1 MLMIFNTLF
10 LVVHLGAT
18 VHACQKAGQHF
29 VVMEEDE
36 DIFKSVLE
44 PLIVEPASE
53 VSKKMHS
60 EAQGALN
67 VSEEEMEPPPPVFAC
82 LNRYST

>member
-1 MLMIFNTLF
+1 MLSILNTLF

-18 VHACQKAGQHF
+18 VHACRKAGRHF

-44 PLIVEPASE
+44 PLIVEPAAE
-53 VSKKMHS
+53 VSKKMRS

-67 VSEEEMEPPPPVFAC
+67 VSEEEMEPAPPIIAR

>member
-1 MLMIFNTLF
+1 VI
-10 LVVHLGAT
+10 
-18 VHACQKAGQHF
+18 
-29 VVMEEDE
+29 EEYE

-44 PLIVEPASE
+44 PLILEPASE
-53 VSKKMHS
+53 VSKKMRS

-67 VSEEEMEPPPPVFAC
+67 VLEEEMEPPPPIIAR

>member
-1 MLMIFNTLF
+1 MLLIFNTLL

-18 VHACQKAGQHF
+18 VHACRKAGRHF

-44 PLIVEPASE
+44 PLIIEPASE

-60 EAQGALN
+60 EAHGALN
-67 VSEEEMEPPPPVFAC
+67 VSEEEMEPPQPVLAR
-82 LNRYST
+82 LNQYST

>member
-36 DIFKSVLE
+36 DIFKSVLQ
-44 PLIVEPASE
+44 PLIVEPVVE
-53 VSKKMHS
+53 VSKKS
-60 EAQGALN
+60 CLKAQATLN
-67 VSEEEMEPPPPVFAC
+67 VSEEEMEPPPPVIAR
-82 LNRYST
+82 LN

>member
-1 MLMIFNTLF
+1 
-10 LVVHLGAT
+10 
-18 VHACQKAGQHF
+18 
-29 VVMEEDE
+29 MEEDE

-44 PLIVEPASE
+44 PLIVEPAAE
-53 VSKKMHS
+53 VSKKMRL

-67 VSEEEMEPPPPVFAC
+67 VSEEEMEPAPPIIAR

>member
-1 MLMIFNTLF
+1 MLSIFSTLF
-10 LVVHLGAT
+10 LVVLLGAT
-18 VHACQKAGQHF
+18 VHTCLKVGRHF

-44 PLIVEPASE
+44 PLIVEPTIE
-53 VSKKMHS
+53 VSKKPRS
-60 EAQGALN
+60 EAQVALN
-67 VSEEEMEPPPPVFAC
+67 VSEEEIEPPPPVIAR